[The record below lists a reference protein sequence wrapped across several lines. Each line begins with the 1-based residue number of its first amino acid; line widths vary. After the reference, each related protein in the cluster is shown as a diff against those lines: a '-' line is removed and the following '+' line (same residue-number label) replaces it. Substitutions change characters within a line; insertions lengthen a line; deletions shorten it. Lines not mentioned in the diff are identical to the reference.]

1 MHQAGPVNTVQH
13 SSVYVENVSQE
24 VSPHCDL
31 EVVKEPFFSG
41 WFLSL
46 PSYQHHCFCDS
57 FSLCPLSLACWETRF
72 AERSDS
78 LMLVIYLGL
87 RALSPHYRPGW
98 RPTSLSWLQAQKGTE
113 LSEHRSPRRT

>member
-24 VSPHCDL
+24 VSPHCEL

-57 FSLCPLSLACWETRF
+57 LFLCPLSLACWETRF

-78 LMLVIYLGL
+78 LMVSYLLRSACSLPPLQTGL
-87 RALSPHYRPGW
+87 APHLSLMAAGPEGN
-98 RPTSLSWLQAQKGTE
+98 
-113 LSEHRSPRRT
+113 